1 LPKFRKNPKTH
12 AEHGKVFN
20 WQLQEK
26 IRQTTAPRAWP
37 NVERNDGRSPSGF
50 SDSDAR
56 RARDKIEPLFES
68 TALNRGCEQLA
79 VDKEEKF

>member
-1 LPKFRKNPKTH
+1 MN
-12 AEHGKVFN
+12 
-20 WQLQEK
+20 
-26 IRQTTAPRAWP
+26 
-37 NVERNDGRSPSGF
+37 GRSPSVF

-56 RARDKIEPLFES
+56 RARDKIEALFES